1 MNLFMMKE
9 KINKAAV
16 IEHFKQLIT
25 HWNILNSSPIMNV
38 LTLNSIDPEYEKII
52 AKAYKDY
59 IRYESPVCYYF
70 VIEGNYINLPK
81 NDTDSDKYDNVK
93 RN

>member
-1 MNLFMMKE
+1 MKE
-9 KINKAAV
+9 MVNKAAV

-25 HWNILNSSPIMNV
+25 HWNVLNSSPTMNV

-52 AKAYKDY
+52 AEAFKDY
-59 IRYESPVCYYF
+59 IKHESPVCYYF
-70 VIEGNYINLPK
+70 AIGGNYINLPK
-81 NDTDSDKYDNVK
+81 YDTTSDKYDNVK

>member
-1 MNLFMMKE
+1 MMKE
-9 KINKAAV
+9 TINKAAV

-25 HWNILNSSPIMNV
+25 HWNVLNSSPTMNV
-38 LTLNSIDPEYEKII
+38 LTLNSIDPEYEEII
-52 AKAYKDY
+52 AEAFKDY

-70 VIEGNYINLPK
+70 AIGGNYINLPK
-81 NDTDSDKYDNVK
+81 NDTTSDKYDNVK

>member
-1 MNLFMMKE
+1 MMKE
-9 KINKAAV
+9 MINEATI

-25 HWNILNSSPIMNV
+25 HWNVLNSSPTMNV

-52 AKAYKDY
+52 AEAFKDY
-59 IRYESPVCYYF
+59 IIHDSPVCYYF
-70 VIEGNYINLPK
+70 RINENYINLPK
-81 NDTDSDKYDNVK
+81 YDTTSDKYDNVK

>member
-1 MNLFMMKE
+1 MNE
-9 KINKAAV
+9 TDKIAILNY
-16 IEHFKQLIT
+16 FKQMIVN
-25 HWNILNSSPIMNV
+25 WSCLNASPTMNV
-38 LTLNSIDPEYEKII
+38 LTLNSIDPKYEEII
-52 AKAYKDY
+52 AEAYKDY

-70 VIEGNYINLPK
+70 AIGGNYINLPK

>member
-1 MNLFMMKE
+1 MMKE
-9 KINKAAV
+9 IINKAAG

-25 HWNILNSSPIMNV
+25 HWNVLNSSPTMNV
-38 LTLNSIDPEYEKII
+38 LTLNSIDPEFEEII
-52 AKAYKDY
+52 AEAFKDY

-70 VIEGNYINLPK
+70 AIGGNYINLPK
-81 NDTDSDKYDNVK
+81 NDTNSDKYDNVK

>member
-1 MNLFMMKE
+1 MMKE
-9 KINKAAV
+9 MINKAAI

-25 HWNILNSSPIMNV
+25 HWNVLNSSPTMNV
-38 LTLNSIDPEYEKII
+38 LTLNSIDPEYEEII
-52 AKAYKDY
+52 AEAYKDY

-70 VIEGNYINLPK
+70 AIGGNYINLPK
-81 NDTDSDKYDNVK
+81 NDTDSDKYDNVT

>member
-1 MNLFMMKE
+1 ME
-9 KINKAAV
+9 EIINKTAV

-25 HWNILNSSPIMNV
+25 HWNVLNSSPTMNV
-38 LTLNSIDPEYEKII
+38 LTLNSIDPEYEEII
-52 AKAYKDY
+52 AEAFKDY

-70 VIEGNYINLPK
+70 AIGGNYINLPK
-81 NDTDSDKYDNVK
+81 NDTTSYKYDNVT

>member
-1 MNLFMMKE
+1 MMNETDK
-9 KINKAAV
+9 KNAIINC
-16 IEHFKQLIT
+16 FKQMIAN
-25 HWNILNSSPIMNV
+25 WSCLNASPTMNV
-38 LTLNSIDPEYEKII
+38 LTLNCLDSEYEKII
-52 AKAYKDY
+52 AEAYKDY

-70 VIEGNYINLPK
+70 AIGGNYINLPK

>member
-1 MNLFMMKE
+1 MMNEADIL
-9 KINKAAV
+9 NY
-16 IEHFKQLIT
+16 FKQMIIS
-25 HWNILNSSPIMNV
+25 WSYLNTSPTMNV
-38 LTLNSIDPEYEKII
+38 LTLNSIDPRYEEII
-52 AKAYKDY
+52 VEAYKDY

-70 VIEGNYINLPK
+70 IIGGNYINLPK